1 MIKESL
7 QSFFGA
13 FSSLLKDKRSLAVFL
28 GLYAVLLG
36 ALYGFIAI
44 REATV
49 WQVLLTLL
57 FIGAAPIVFFLLQAA
72 IIDHAQTS
80 QINWGRILRAS
91 TKLALTTIP
100 IILIGWGMFWL
111 LNKWQRHFPA
121 PFFQTQSPIAANGVN
136 KGPIVPPTH
145 WPSVAFSAARV
156 AIFGVFLP
164 LALIQLWVQATG
176 RELLSFFRGGA
187 RVVGSRW
194 GGIVGRAFAPGSV
207 IIYALGLILF
217 AVLPYVGLF
226 VHKPAK
232 GAWTDIVILSVRLA
246 IVLALVFIGWAATL
260 TAFAKRDTERPPLL
274 VQAGGETATKP
285 PAEQP
290 AVSVVDAA

>member
-7 QSFFGA
+7 KSFFGA
-13 FSSLLKDKRSLAVFL
+13 FGSLLKDKGSLAILV

-36 ALYGFIAI
+36 TLYGFIAI
-44 REATV
+44 REATI

-57 FIGAAPIVFFLLQAA
+57 FIAAVPVAFFLLQAA
-72 IIDHAQTS
+72 IIDRAQTS
-80 QINWGRILRAS
+80 QLNWGRILRAS

-100 IILIGWGMFWL
+100 IILIGWGLFWL

-121 PFFQTQSPIAANGVN
+121 PFFQTQTPMAANTLN
-136 KGPIVPPTH
+136 KGPVVPPTH

-176 RELLSFFRGGA
+176 RELLSLFRGGG

-194 GGIVGRAFAPGSV
+194 GGIFGRAFTPASV
-207 IIYALGLILF
+207 IIYALGLIIF
-217 AVLPYVGLF
+217 AVLPYLALF
-226 VHKPAK
+226 VRVPAK
-232 GAWTDIVILSVRLA
+232 GVWTDIVIFSIRIVV
-246 IVLALVFIGWAATL
+246 VLALIFIGWVVTL

-274 VQAGGETATKP
+274 VEAGAETASKP
-285 PAEQP
+285 PVEQP
-290 AVSVVDAA
+290 AVSVVEPA